1 VFAAHARII
10 SSHTHISI
18 HRLCIHIL
26 KLHALTNLFA
36 ASDTVHHCCNT
47 LINNNTITNNIN
59 NNSDNAA
66 AAHEAAQLRVNPSD
80 YLSRVARVLEANRV
94 LNRRDGSGSHMQRS
108 AAVYL
113 LPSLLNHSCCPNAAQ
128 VQMLPLVS
136 YNRSIMLCC

>member
-1 VFAAHARII
+1 MFDYLALCTVLMLTPMLAATIANHYY
-10 SSHTHISI
+10 
-18 HRLCIHIL
+18 CCYC
-26 KLHALTNLFA
+26 
-36 ASDTVHHCCNT
+36 HCT
-47 LINNNTITNNIN
+47 NNNI

-128 VQMLPLVS
+128 VH
-136 YNRSIMLCC
+136 